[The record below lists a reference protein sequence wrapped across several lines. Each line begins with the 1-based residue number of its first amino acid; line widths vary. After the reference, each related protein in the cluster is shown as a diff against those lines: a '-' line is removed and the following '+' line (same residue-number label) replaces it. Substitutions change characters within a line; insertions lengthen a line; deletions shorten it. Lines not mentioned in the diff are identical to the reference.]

1 MEFYNEILQ
10 ANFFRYSVKDSSS
23 YFCAISRKDSGQY
36 LKQFCRQSLKESQE
50 MFLTELQ
57 KCVGIFA
64 GFFSRNS
71 WNYHWKIYNKM
82 FRGISMKEILRKK
95 KIACWYFGGFPWFW
109 KGFGDISEET
119 TNIIL
124 LKISEI
130 LKWISRG
137 ISDKTPGKFS
147 S

>member
-95 KIACWYFGGFPWFW
+95 KSLA
-109 KGFGDISEET
+109 DILEVSLDSEKVLE
-119 TNIIL
+119 IF
-124 LKISEI
+124 LKKPLI
-130 LKWISRG
+130 
-137 ISDKTPGKFS
+137 
-147 S
+147 